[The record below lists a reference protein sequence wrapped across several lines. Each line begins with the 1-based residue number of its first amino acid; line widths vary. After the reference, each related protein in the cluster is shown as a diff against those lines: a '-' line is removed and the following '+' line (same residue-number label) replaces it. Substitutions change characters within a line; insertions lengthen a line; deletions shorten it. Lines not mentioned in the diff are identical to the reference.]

1 MNATTTPESRA
12 LVATGASAFTLLT
25 SPDYMQSIDTVAS
38 LMATGKVAVPQH
50 LRGSK
55 GDCFAIVLQSM
66 QWQMNPFSVAQ
77 KTFLVNGVLGYE
89 AQLVAAV
96 INNSG
101 VVIDRFQFEWF
112 GPWEKIVGK
121 FKEVTS
127 TKKQD
132 EGGQPKKYIVP
143 AWNLA
148 DEAGLGVKVWATLR
162 GEKTPRALELLM
174 VQARTRNSTLWT
186 EDPKQQL
193 AYLAQKRWA
202 RLYASDV
209 ILGVYTPDELATPGE
224 IHMGQVDEV
233 GAEAAHT
240 PPAAPAAKTYSQVDF
255 DKNYVTWAK
264 LIAAG
269 KQTMD
274 AVIATAETKGDL
286 TEQQKA
292 TLTAE
297 VQEWKK
303 VVTDAVVKDKTAAP
317 PPPAAESAAAPA
329 PTESP
334 AQASLTDPADATTL
348 AALTDAMRS
357 ATSLDKLYEL
367 ADSIDSLTTAEEQGI
382 ATNVFNQRLA
392 ALQG

>member
-1 MNATTTPESRA
+1 MNATTQPESRA

-25 SPDYMQSIDTVAS
+25 SPDYMQSIDTVAT

-66 QWQMNPFSVAQ
+66 QWAMNPFSVAQ

-121 FKEVTS
+121 FKEVFS
-127 TKKQD
+127 KTKKD
-132 EGGQPKKYIVP
+132 DTTGEAKKYIVP

-162 GEKTPRALELLM
+162 GEKTPRVLELLM

-209 ILGVYTPDELATPGE
+209 ILGVYTPDELAAPGE

-233 GAEAAHT
+233 GAEAAAT
-240 PPAAPAAKTYSQVDF
+240 PPAAPAAKTYSQADF

-286 TEQQKA
+286 TEQQKS
-292 TLTAE
+292 TLAAE
-297 VQEWKK
+297 VGEWKK
-303 VVTDAVVKDKTAAP
+303 VVTDAVVKDKKAEAP
-317 PPPAAESAAAPA
+317 PPPAAEPAAA
-329 PTESP
+329 P
-334 AQASLTDPADATTL
+334 AQASLTDPADSTTL
-348 AALTDAMRS
+348 TALTDAMRS

-367 ADSIDSLTTAEEQGI
+367 ADSIDSLTTDEEQGI